1 MALKKANNKLC
12 YISLFIYT
20 FLFSQQKIKIFTS
33 FFNKYFNT
41 KLNIYLLVFVY
52 LYESFVSIVFKQSI
66 LYKWNIKDYLEHHV
80 TSSCFMLIGYN
91 FGPVKSYSNMIK
103 NIFLINIIEFTR
115 ILQTFNSNKTIIS
128 CNLLLGSY
136 YMCKLI
142 YYELYESY
150 IYYKNT
156 NNNSKYITS
165 IPVLTAIYHMYIVL
179 PNLFKSNKRFLK
191 EILKHI

>member
-1 MALKKANNKLC
+1 MVLTKADNKLC

-33 FFNKYFNT
+33 FFDKYFNT
-41 KLNIYLLVFVY
+41 KLNLYLLAIVY
-52 LYESFVSIVFKQSI
+52 LYETFIALVFKQSI

-91 FGPVKSYSNMIK
+91 FGPVKSYQKMIK
-103 NIFLINIIEFTR
+103 YIFLINIIEITR
-115 ILQTFNSNKTIIS
+115 VLQTLNVNKSICS
-128 CNLLLGSY
+128 CNILLGLY
-136 YMCKLI
+136 YMCNLI

-156 NNNSKYITS
+156 NDKSKYIVGF
-165 IPVLTAIYHMYIVL
+165 PVLTASYHIYIVL
-179 PNLFKSNKRFLK
+179 PILFKTNYNFLK
-191 EILKHI
+191 QISKHI